1 MTDDFDGMSVL
12 VAVAEARG
20 FRAAGARLGVSGS
33 AVSQALRKLEERLG
47 VPLVQRST
55 RSVRLTEAGERM
67 YGAARRALDELRE
80 ASGAVGDLAG
90 VARGTLR
97 LHVSGAA
104 LGFLSASLLAGYLAE
119 HPHVMLD
126 LFVSDEPLDIVAEGF
141 DAGIRLGEV
150 IDRDMIAVPVSGD
163 LTLTVVATPS
173 YLARRGT
180 PSHPRELVD
189 HDCINWH
196 PTAGAPPYRW
206 EFTEDGRDFA
216 VDVGARVLT
225 NDPALNVRLALEG
238 IGLTLA
244 DASRSRDAI
253 ASGALVAVLEQFSTP
268 FPGFYL
274 YYPQR
279 RLASAALRG
288 LVEYL
293 RLARPR

>member
-1 MTDDFDGMSVL
+1 
-12 VAVAEARG
+12 
-20 FRAAGARLGVSGS
+20 
-33 AVSQALRKLEERLG
+33 
-47 VPLVQRST
+47 
-55 RSVRLTEAGERM
+55 
-67 YGAARRALDELRE
+67 
-80 ASGAVGDLAG
+80 
-90 VARGTLR
+90 
-97 LHVSGAA
+97 
-104 LGFLSASLLAGYLAE
+104 
-119 HPHVMLD
+119 MLD

-180 PSHPRELVD
+180 PSHPRELVE